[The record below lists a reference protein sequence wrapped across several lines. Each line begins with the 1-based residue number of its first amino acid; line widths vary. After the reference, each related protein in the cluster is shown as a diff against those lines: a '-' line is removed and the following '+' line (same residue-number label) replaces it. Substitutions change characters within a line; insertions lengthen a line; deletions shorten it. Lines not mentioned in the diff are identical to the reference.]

1 VSAPGSGASPEIHG
15 RCDSAF
21 GALKDAFRANFVDH
35 EELGAALAVTVDR
48 TVVADIWAGWADSA
62 RTRPWQRDTLVD
74 VFSVGKPMAATC
86 LLILVDRGEVELD
99 RPVADYW
106 PQFAAAGKRETT
118 VRMVLAHRA
127 GLPAL
132 RRRLEPNAMYDW
144 EQMAS
149 ALAREEPWW
158 EPGTR
163 HGYHVNTFGF
173 LVGEIVRRVS
183 GEPIGSFFQK
193 NVAAALGAD
202 FHFGLPAAEHR
213 RVAEFLFPKMPRLD
227 PGTPPSMIAHA
238 YMNPHGLS
246 GDGTVNTAPWR
257 QAEMP
262 SSNGHSNARA
272 VASIYS
278 ALGGT
283 GSSGL
288 VRVLAPATLAAAT
301 SEASC
306 GQDAVLERP
315 SRFGLG
321 FQLTQPE
328 RPLGPS
334 PNTYGH
340 FGAGGSLGFADPD
353 AALSFGYTP
362 NHGLG
367 PRWQNP
373 RNRAL
378 LEALYSSMGDPPRT
392 RQAETGLTMTPVS
405 P

>member
-1 VSAPGSGASPEIHG
+1 MSAQASGTPPEIKG

-21 GALKDAFRANFVDH
+21 GALRDAFRANFVDH
-35 EELGAALAVTVDR
+35 DELGAALAVSVDG
-48 TVVADIWAGWADSA
+48 TVVTDIWAGWADGA
-62 RTRPWQRDTLVD
+62 RTRPWQHDTLVD
-74 VFSVGKPMAATC
+74 VFSVGKPMAAIC
-86 LLILVDRGEVELD
+86 LLMLVEQGEVELD

-106 PQFAAAGKRETT
+106 PQFAAAGKQATT
-118 VRMVLAHRA
+118 VRMILAHRA

-132 RRRLEPNAMYDW
+132 RSRLAPHAMYDW
-144 EQMAS
+144 EQMTS
-149 ALAREEPWW
+149 RLACEEPWW
-158 EPGTR
+158 EPGAR

-183 GEPIGSFFQK
+183 GQPIGVFFQR
-193 NVAAALGAD
+193 NVAEPLGAD
-202 FHFGLPAAEHR
+202 FHFGLPAREHG
-213 RVAEFLFPKMPRLD
+213 RVAEFLFPQMPRLQ
-227 PGTPPSMIAHA
+227 PGAPPNMPAHA
-238 YMNPHGLS
+238 YMPPHGLS
-246 GDGTVNTAPWR
+246 GDGTVNTAAWR
-257 QAEMP
+257 EAEMP

-272 VASIYS
+272 VAAIYG
-278 ALGGT
+278 ALAGT
-283 GSSGL
+283 RGASP
-288 VRVLAPATLAAAT
+288 LAPATLAAAT

-306 GQDAVLERP
+306 GLDAVLGRP

-334 PNTYGH
+334 PNAYGH

-353 AALSFGYTP
+353 ARLAFGYTP

-378 LEALYSSMGDPPRT
+378 LDALYSCM
-392 RQAETGLTMTPVS
+392 
-405 P
+405 